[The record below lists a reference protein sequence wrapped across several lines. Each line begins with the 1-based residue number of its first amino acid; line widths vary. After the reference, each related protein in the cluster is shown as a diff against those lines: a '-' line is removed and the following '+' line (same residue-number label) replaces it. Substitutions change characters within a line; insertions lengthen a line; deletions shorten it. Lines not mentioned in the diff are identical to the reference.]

1 MIHRNI
7 YCLINIAIHMSLDE
21 YDCFFLALRWHV
33 PPCLE
38 PNLQPQPQHPPT
50 QGPSKLC
57 HCVWN
62 NNIKKEKK
70 MPTWFKW
77 EREGLERGWDVR
89 ARYEFLVL
97 HVLFLRPPQS
107 IITVSW
113 SRIFSSRKRDPSS
126 SCPGWRFLGIRHDL
140 FPAKK
145 HMFF

>member
-62 NNIKKEKK
+62 NNIKKREENANLMWKGEKK
-70 MPTWFKW
+70 DW
-77 EREGLERGWDVR
+77 REDDVR
-89 ARYEFLVL
+89 ARYEFIVL
-97 HVLFLRPPQS
+97 RVPFLRPPQS

-126 SCPGWRFLGIRHDL
+126 SCPGWQFLGIRHDL

-145 HMFF
+145 HRFF